1 MKRVEINELH
11 FKSLV
16 NGVKNC
22 VARDDS
28 RPVLKYIQIK
38 VKHDTITA
46 YALDGYRA
54 GRVEI
59 KNTYKI
65 DEEFTCLIKPFTF
78 KVSNR
83 GTNLVVIEQS
93 DEKTFVEITTEYG
106 VIRYGFDIPTDKFYD
121 VENIYADARQ
131 HDRDL
136 GVRSQYVIDAMRSL
150 TGINSISG
158 GSMVVIEG
166 KENNKRPFIIRAK
179 NDYVTNEQ
187 LILPIVF

>member
-1 MKRVEINELH
+1 MI
-11 FKSLV
+11 LV
-16 NGVKNC
+16 RC
-22 VARDDS
+22 
-28 RPVLKYIQIK
+28 LYIQIK

-83 GTNLVVIEQS
+83 GTNLVVIERS

-106 VIRYGFDIPTDKFYD
+106 VLRYGFDIPTDIFYD
-121 VENIYADARQ
+121 IENIYAAAKQ
-131 HDRDL
+131 HDREL
-136 GVRSQYVIDAMRSL
+136 GVRPQYVIDAMRNL
-150 TGINSISG
+150 TGIKPYSD

-166 KENNKRPFIIRAK
+166 KENNKQPFIIRAK
-179 NDYVTNEQ
+179 NDYITNEQ
-187 LILPIVF
+187 LIFPVKR